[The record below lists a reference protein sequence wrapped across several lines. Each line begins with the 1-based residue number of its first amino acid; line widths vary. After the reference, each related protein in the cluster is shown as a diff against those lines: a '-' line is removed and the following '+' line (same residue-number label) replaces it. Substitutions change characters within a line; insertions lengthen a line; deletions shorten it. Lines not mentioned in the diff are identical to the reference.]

1 MEPPTLLTNA
11 SNRVAPA
18 MQQLVLVLVFV
29 AFAISAPIKVTALCA
44 TLLLLITLT
53 VVAVT
58 HAVAGVSTT
67 VSSAFKAVFLS
78 LCFLAIWLLTLL
90 SYVKGSGSA
99 SFHDLSLLML
109 LASLF
114 GAFVMGFKVALPL
127 SFSSSAIVAVL
138 SAGISGALIW
148 GARSYL

>member
-1 MEPPTLLTNA
+1 
-11 SNRVAPA
+11 
-18 MQQLVLVLVFV
+18 
-29 AFAISAPIKVTALCA
+29 
-44 TLLLLITLT
+44 
-53 VVAVT
+53 
-58 HAVAGVSTT
+58 
-67 VSSAFKAVFLS
+67 
-78 LCFLAIWLLTLL
+78 
-90 SYVKGSGSA
+90 
-99 SFHDLSLLML
+99 ML